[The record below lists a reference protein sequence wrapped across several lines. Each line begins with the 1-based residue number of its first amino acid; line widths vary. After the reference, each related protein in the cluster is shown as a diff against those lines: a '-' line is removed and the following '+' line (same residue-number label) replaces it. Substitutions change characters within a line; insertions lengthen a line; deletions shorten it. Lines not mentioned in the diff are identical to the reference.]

1 VTERILVVE
10 DEVAIRD
17 SVVYALEREGFRV
30 EGAADG
36 IAALETFKAAPFDLV
51 LLDLMLP
58 RLPGTEVCRR
68 IRGESAVPIIM
79 LTARDS
85 ELDTVLGLEI
95 GADDYMAKPFSMGEV
110 IGRVRAQLRRRELD
124 RNEVGSASR
133 RVGDLELDLARH
145 VVRVGGSPVHLTPSE
160 FRLLELMTREPERVF
175 SRGQIMRHLW
185 DSDYIGDQRACDT
198 HVSNVRAKI
207 ERDPD
212 RPERLVTVRGVG
224 YKLLPALSGS

>member
-1 VTERILVVE
+1 MNERILVVE

-30 EGAADG
+30 DDAADG
-36 IAALETFKAAPFDLV
+36 IAALETFRAAPFDLV

-58 RLPGTEVCRR
+58 RLPGSEVCRR
-68 IRGESAVPIIM
+68 IRDESAVPIIM

-85 ELDTVLGLEI
+85 EVDTVLGLEI
-95 GADDYMAKPFSMGEV
+95 GADDYMTKPFSIGEV
-110 IGRVRAQLRRRELD
+110 VGRVRAQLRRRELD
-124 RNEVGSASR
+124 RNEVSSAPR

-212 RPERLVTVRGVG
+212 RPERLVTVRGIG
-224 YKLLPALSGS
+224 YKLLPV